1 MSRSADLAAGA
12 AVLLA
17 VASGLPAAQADTPTP
32 RPHTTALIAHTYDL
46 RATTSDPQHTA
57 TVSSSGRAVDVT
69 IDANIAFA
77 KDSAEL
83 TTAARQRL
91 TQLAEQ
97 LRSTGPGTLQVV
109 GYTDNLGSHAHGLEL
124 SRQRAQAVATAL
136 GQMPG
141 KSVAVKGLAEA
152 DPVAPNTTEQ
162 GRAQN
167 RRVEIRY
174 RPA

>member
-1 MSRSADLAAGA
+1 MSRALVLDTETSEFLTVAESFAD
-12 AVLLA
+12 
-17 VASGLPAAQADTPTP
+17 
-32 RPHTTALIAHTYDL
+32 
-46 RATTSDPQHTA
+46 
-57 TVSSSGRAVDVT
+57 
-69 IDANIAFA
+69 
-77 KDSAEL
+77 
-83 TTAARQRL
+83 
-91 TQLAEQ
+91 
-97 LRSTGPGTLQVV
+97 
-109 GYTDNLGSHAHGLEL
+109 HGLEL